1 MDAERLRAL
10 INGGEGPRLEFKR
23 DDVRPESLA
32 REVSALMNFEGGY
45 VLLGVEDDGAISG
58 LTRSIPDAE
67 EWVMNVLDHNMD
79 PRVGP
84 NWECVEIDGKTVG
97 VIGLPADAPSKPYKA
112 RAGRNWVTYVR
123 LGSTTREARREEEG
137 RLYQASRQLRY
148 DIQPVPDTGL
158 VSLDM
163 KRLYNYMTVVLGRDA
178 PDYQDEPGWTSLLTN
193 IEVLSELNGSAVA
206 TVAGLLLF
214 GKTPNRR
221 LPQAGIT
228 ATAYPGLTK
237 DYDTVDEDE
246 IRGPLVSTRSPEDGS
261 NVYKGVIDHAVDF
274 VMRNVGQSAWL
285 ESARRVRFKH
295 IPEPTVREA
304 IVNAVAHRDYTYTG
318 ADVEVSLYADRLEV
332 ISPGRLPNGVTVA
345 GMSDGQRNARNETLK
360 DVLRDYDYVEY
371 RGLGVRR
378 RLIEGMREHNG
389 TAPDL
394 IEQDTRFK
402 VRLHKG
408 DVEAHRR
415 VWPDWDR

>member
-1 MDAERLRAL
+1 MDAERKDKSSDSPWVANFRFV
-10 INGGEGPRLEFKR
+10 GT
-23 DDVRPESLA
+23 PEQDS
-32 REVSALMNFEGGY
+32 S
-45 VLLGVEDDGAISG
+45 
-58 LTRSIPDAE
+58 
-67 EWVMNVLDHNMD
+67 
-79 PRVGP
+79 
-84 NWECVEIDGKTVG
+84 
-97 VIGLPADAPSKPYKA
+97 
-112 RAGRNWVTYVR
+112 
-123 LGSTTREARREEEG
+123 REEEG

-178 PDYQDEPGWTSLLTN
+178 PDYQDELGWTRLLTN
-193 IEVLSELNGSAVA
+193 IEVLCELNGEAVA

-228 ATAYPGLTK
+228 ATAYPGLDK

-332 ISPGRLPNGVTVA
+332 ISPGRLPNGVTVE

-378 RLIEGMREHNG
+378 RLIEGMRKHNG

-394 IEQDTRFK
+394 IEQDTRFI

-415 VWPDWDR
+415 VWPEWDR